1 MGAKVSGLM
10 QMRSSSTLLFVML
23 LLVISTCSLCSG
35 ARDITRPED
44 SAAAA
49 SVQSSFGSTARHSTT
64 AAFAKTELKHG
75 IETTA
80 MKVQAAGGTTRLDEA
95 AAAHHFQPNS
105 GFYNAGT
112 KIGGNFISV
121 AQTGNANFNSIQAA
135 VDSVPEN
142 NAQWVEISIA
152 AGVYQ
157 EKVTVPSNKPYIIFQ
172 GAGMSSTIISYSETA
187 SSVGTADSAT
197 VTIWAT
203 NFVAKGMGFEVKKQN
218 KSLQYHHVNL
228 CSFLFKLQHYMI
240 CILFTQCW
248 S

>member
-1 MGAKVSGLM
+1 MISSRESSSATDDEMTAKFLRRTPTSDILPRRGCSILQVGAWLSRAPSSTTISIMGAKVSGLM

-35 ARDITRPED
+35 VRDITRPED
-44 SAAAA
+44 SAAA

-64 AAFAKTELKHG
+64 AAFGKTELKHG

-80 MKVQAAGGTTRLDEA
+80 MKVQAAGGTSRLDES

-121 AQTGNANFNSIQAA
+121 AQTGTANFNSIQAA

-142 NAQWVEISIA
+142 NAQWIEISIA

-157 EKVTVPSNKPYIIFQ
+157 
-172 GAGMSSTIISYSETA
+172 
-187 SSVGTADSAT
+187 
-197 VTIWAT
+197 
-203 NFVAKGMGFEVKKQN
+203 
-218 KSLQYHHVNL
+218 
-228 CSFLFKLQHYMI
+228 
-240 CILFTQCW
+240 
-248 S
+248 

>member
-1 MGAKVSGLM
+1 MGAKKVSGLM

-23 LLVISTCSLCSG
+23 LLVISTCSSCSG
-35 ARDITRPED
+35 VRDITRPED

-49 SVQSSFGSTARHSTT
+49 SVPSSFGSTARHSTT

-80 MKVQAAGGTTRLDEA
+80 MKVQAAGATTRLGQA

-121 AQTGNANFNSIQAA
+121 AQTGYANFNSIQAA

-157 EKVTVPSNKPYIIFQ
+157 
-172 GAGMSSTIISYSETA
+172 
-187 SSVGTADSAT
+187 
-197 VTIWAT
+197 
-203 NFVAKGMGFEVKKQN
+203 
-218 KSLQYHHVNL
+218 
-228 CSFLFKLQHYMI
+228 
-240 CILFTQCW
+240 
-248 S
+248 